1 MWITSTRDS
10 LIKYQMKRILIILI
24 SILTLSS
31 QAMAYEEANYE
42 VVKGNKEYEIRK
54 YSDRLVIET
63 NSIDGNGFR
72 KLFNYISGNNKE
84 SQEIKM
90 TVPVTQEI
98 KNGNMTMQFYL
109 PSKFN
114 KDNTPKPF
122 SSDIKILTI
131 EGGYYAVI
139 KYSGRSSDKNFLKNK
154 NILEKKLK
162 QDNITILSPPIRA
175 SYNSPFTL
183 PLLKRNEVM
192 YRIDL

>member
-1 MWITSTRDS
+1 MRV
-10 LIKYQMKRILIILI
+10 ILIILI
-24 SILTLSS
+24 SILTLNS
-31 QAMAYEEANYE
+31 QVMAYEEANYE
-42 VVKGNKEYEIRK
+42 IVKENKEYEIRK

-63 NSIDGNGFR
+63 NSIQGNGFR
-72 KLFNYISGNNKE
+72 KLFNYISWNNDDKK
-84 SQEIKM
+84 EIKM
-90 TVPVTQEI
+90 TVPVTQEV

-114 KDNTPKPF
+114 KENTPKP
-122 SSDIKILTI
+122 SNSEIKVLTI

-139 KYSGRSSDKNFLKNK
+139 KYSGRSSDQNFLKNK
-154 NILEKKLK
+154 DILEKQLK

-183 PLLKRNEVM
+183 PMLKRNEVM

>member
-1 MWITSTRDS
+1 
-10 LIKYQMKRILIILI
+10 
-24 SILTLSS
+24 
-31 QAMAYEEANYE
+31 MAYEEANYE
-42 VVKGNKEYEIRK
+42 VVKENKEYEIRK

-63 NSIDGNGFR
+63 NSIEGNGFR
-72 KLFNYISGNNKE
+72 KLFNYISGNNEE

-109 PSKFN
+109 PLKFN
-114 KDNTPKPF
+114 KDNAPKP
-122 SSDIKILTI
+122 SNSDIKILNI

-154 NILEKKLK
+154 NILEKQLK
-162 QDNITILSPPIRA
+162 QDNITIISPPIRA

-183 PLLKRNEVM
+183 PMLKRNEVM
-192 YRIDL
+192 YRINL

>member
-1 MWITSTRDS
+1 
-10 LIKYQMKRILIILI
+10 MKIILVILI

-42 VVKGNKEYEIRK
+42 VVKENKEYEIRK

-63 NSIDGNGFR
+63 NSIEGNGFR
-72 KLFNYISGNNKE
+72 KLFNYISGNNEE

-98 KNGNMTMQFYL
+98 KNGSMTMQFYL
-109 PSKFN
+109 PLKFN
-114 KDNTPKPF
+114 KDNAPKP
-122 SSDIKILTI
+122 SNSDIKILNI

-154 NILEKKLK
+154 NILEKQLK
-162 QDNITILSPPIRA
+162 QDNITIISPPIRA

-183 PLLKRNEVM
+183 PMLKRNEVM
-192 YRIDL
+192 YKINL

>member
-1 MWITSTRDS
+1 
-10 LIKYQMKRILIILI
+10 MKKILLILI
-24 SILTLSS
+24 SVITLNS
-31 QAMAYEEANYE
+31 QSMAYEEANYK
-42 VVKGNKEYEIRK
+42 VVKENKNYEIRK

-63 NSIDGNGFR
+63 NSTQGNAFR
-72 KLFNYISGNNKE
+72 KLFNYISGNNEQKE
-84 SQEIKM
+84 EIKM

-114 KDNTPKPF
+114 KDNAPKP
-122 SSDIKILTI
+122 SNEEIEILTI

-154 NILEKKLK
+154 DILEKQLK
-162 QDNITILSPPIRA
+162 QDNVEILSPPIRA

-183 PLLKRNEVM
+183 PILKRNEVM
-192 YRIDL
+192 YRVNL

>member
-1 MWITSTRDS
+1 
-10 LIKYQMKRILIILI
+10 MKRILVILI

-31 QAMAYEEANYE
+31 QTMAYEEANYE
-42 VVKGNKEYEIRK
+42 VVKENKEYEIRK

-63 NSIDGNGFR
+63 NSIEGNGFR
-72 KLFNYISGNNKE
+72 KLFNYISGNNEE

-98 KNGNMTMQFYL
+98 KNGSMTMQFYL
-109 PSKFN
+109 PLKFN
-114 KDNTPKPF
+114 KENAPKP
-122 SSDIKILTI
+122 SNSDIKILNI

-154 NILEKKLK
+154 NILEKQLK
-162 QDNITILSPPIRA
+162 QDNITIISPPIRA

-183 PLLKRNEVM
+183 PMLKRNEVM
-192 YRIDL
+192 YRINL

>member
-1 MWITSTRDS
+1 
-10 LIKYQMKRILIILI
+10 MKRILVILI
-24 SILTLSS
+24 LILTLSS

-42 VVKGNKEYEIRK
+42 VVKENKEYEIRK

-63 NSIDGNGFR
+63 NSIEGNGFR
-72 KLFNYISGNNKE
+72 KLFNYISGNNEE

-98 KNGNMTMQFYL
+98 KNGSMTMQFYL
-109 PSKFN
+109 PLKFN
-114 KDNTPKPF
+114 KDNAPKP
-122 SSDIKILTI
+122 SNSDIKILNI

-154 NILEKKLK
+154 NILEKQLK
-162 QDNITILSPPIRA
+162 QDNITIISPPIRA

-183 PLLKRNEVM
+183 PMLKRNEVM
-192 YRIDL
+192 YKINL